1 MFKCRNIL
9 PEICKLNAN
18 LYRRYFKHHVCYH
31 NSNSLQILFKLN
43 SDSEFK
49 LGFKRYIYI
58 FFYLALKMTSPWSH
72 QQMFMTVVLLFNWT
86 EIPVKTLLLTL
97 CTTALQL
104 LCCYLNVF
112 CLQFFSFFCV
122 CVYNCYVVS
131 TFIST
136 GHVSIIRMM
145 IVINHHVRNKT
156 AL

>member
-1 MFKCRNIL
+1 MYGWSIHSLFLEQLLSFYNSQFYVSNRDGDREAKIMFKCRNIL

-72 QQMFMTVVLLFNWT
+72 QQMFMTVVLLFNCT
-86 EIPVKTLLLTL
+86 KIPDKTLLLTL
-97 CTTALQL
+97 CTTAL
-104 LCCYLNVF
+104 
-112 CLQFFSFFCV
+112 
-122 CVYNCYVVS
+122 
-131 TFIST
+131 
-136 GHVSIIRMM
+136 
-145 IVINHHVRNKT
+145 
-156 AL
+156 